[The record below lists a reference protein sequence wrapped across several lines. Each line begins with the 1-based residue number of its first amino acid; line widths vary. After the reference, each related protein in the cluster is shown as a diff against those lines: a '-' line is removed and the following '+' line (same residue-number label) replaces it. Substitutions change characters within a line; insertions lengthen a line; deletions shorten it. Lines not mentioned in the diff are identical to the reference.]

1 MKTKEYVVR
10 KTKEALKNLEV
21 VKKINKKFLSYMHLW
36 RKLDKMINNSQNTI
50 SAYYVLDIFLYILYI
65 LPSNTKVVQWVS
77 LGILDKIMNNSIL
90 ETKKS

>member
-1 MKTKEYVVR
+1 
-10 KTKEALKNLEV
+10 
-21 VKKINKKFLSYMHLW
+21 MHLW

-90 ETKKS
+90 ETKKKLKVKMIRNLYVKMLNKK